1 MVPVIN
7 IPGHVIGYRKP
18 QIARYSIYGVEID
31 LIHLIDCHCD
41 APPSSCEVTL
51 CYVHVRLW
59 RKPAVAKSG
68 IERETRVM
76 LRPYWIKMDKPSGL
90 GFGITAWSKED
101 AETLLRLVLPDDCA
115 IISINPV
122 KDAASLDQGHVI
134 PNMGNMFR
142 RGIWYPLGYQHLTN

>member
-1 MVPVIN
+1 
-7 IPGHVIGYRKP
+7 
-18 QIARYSIYGVEID
+18 
-31 LIHLIDCHCD
+31 
-41 APPSSCEVTL
+41 
-51 CYVHVRLW
+51 
-59 RKPAVAKSG
+59 
-68 IERETRVM
+68 
-76 LRPYWIKMDKPSGL
+76 MDKPSGL